1 MSGVLE
7 YMKMPRPMMQKIR
20 PVILR
25 IVLMRNIRRMPEM
38 RRRTDSRGISLRAMK
53 EYSKLEM

>member
-1 MSGVLE
+1 
-7 YMKMPRPMMQKIR
+7 MMQKIR

-38 RRRTDSRGISLRAMK
+38 RSKTDSRGISLRAMK